1 MMFQRSTTR
10 LAAAAIAALLFPVS
24 AGAQFAGDS
33 FFATPSVAVVAGD
46 TGVLDLLFFS
56 AAEPF
61 GAAQMTLTFDPDDLK
76 IVGVALPTNPAAE
89 LRQEYLLNHGELRLI
104 VVNTSSAD
112 EPVGTIE
119 LARVTV
125 RPLAAAGTVIPVGAE
140 QNDALTADAAKYP
153 SSGASD
159 AEIVVTA
166 AQTSI
171 ANRHLRTTQQ
181 ELATRAGALVPP
193 GGQVELM
200 AHDLDNTARPV
211 SVQAEPSTPP
221 GVSD

>member
-1 MMFQRSTTR
+1 MFRRATTR
-10 LAAAAIAALLFPVS
+10 LAAAALAALWFPIP
-24 AGAQFAGDS
+24 AAAQFAGDS
-33 FFATPSVAVVAGD
+33 FFATPSVAVVEGE
-46 TGVLDLLFFS
+46 TGVLDLSFFS

-61 GAAQMTLTFDPDDLK
+61 GAAQMTLTFEPGDLE
-76 IVGVALPTNPAAE
+76 IVDVTLPPNPAAS
-89 LRQEYLLNHGELRLI
+89 LRQEYLLNQGELRLI

-125 RPLAAAGTVIPVGAE
+125 RPLAAAGTIIPVVAV
-140 QNDALTADAAKYP
+140 QNGALTAGVQAYP

-166 AQTSI
+166 QQTST
-171 ANRHLRTTQQ
+171 ASTYLRSTQQ
-181 ELATRAGALVPP
+181 ELAKRAAALVPP

-200 AHDLDNTARPV
+200 AHDLDNTASPV
-211 SVQAEPSTPP
+211 PVQAEPSAAP
-221 GVSD
+221 GVPD

>member
-1 MMFQRSTTR
+1 MFRRATTR
-10 LAAAAIAALLFPVS
+10 LAAAAIAALWFPVP
-24 AGAQFAGDS
+24 AAAQFAGDS
-33 FFATPSVAVVAGD
+33 FFAAPSVAVVAGE
-46 TGVLDLLFFS
+46 TGVLDLLFFA

-61 GAAQMTLTFDPDDLK
+61 GAAQMTLTFDPDDLE
-76 IVGVALPTNPAAE
+76 IVEVALPPGRAAE
-89 LRQEYLLNHGELRLI
+89 LRQEYLLNQGELRLI

-112 EPVGTIE
+112 EPIGTIE

-140 QNDALTADAAKYP
+140 QTDALTANAAKYP
-153 SSGASD
+153 NSDASD

-166 AQTSI
+166 PQTSTTG
-171 ANRHLRTTQQ
+171 RHVRTTQQ
-181 ELATRAGALVPP
+181 ELAKRAANLVPP

-211 SVQAEPSTPP
+211 PVQAEPSAPP